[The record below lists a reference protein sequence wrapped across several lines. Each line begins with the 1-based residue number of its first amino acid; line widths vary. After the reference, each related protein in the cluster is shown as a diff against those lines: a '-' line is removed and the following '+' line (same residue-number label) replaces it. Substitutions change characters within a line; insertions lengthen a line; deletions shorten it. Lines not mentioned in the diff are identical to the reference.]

1 MLYQII
7 CDALLVFGL
16 GLGGWQIVARL
27 RMPAP
32 EILGPVVLIGALRV
46 WHTIDLPSMPEFF
59 FPAAQVI
66 LGIFIGSMLDRKAA
80 RELKSMALSAL
91 VIVVWTLSMI
101 VIIGFF
107 LERYSVMDFQ
117 TALLSASMG
126 GLPEITVLAMASGAS
141 AAVIIVMQLI
151 RMLGSIML
159 FPVLFQKLENKK
171 IGNNKQSVMVSV
183 LDTEDRPE
191 KPALEQSNYKADH
204 AHHQADNNPRQ
215 NTSFPDRI
223 KLSFN
228 RRAIRQQAQFFRESW
243 KRVLLTLVVAAAG
256 GLFFDSL
263 GVPAGLMIGSTF
275 FVATAS
281 LTGLPVS
288 KISQS
293 LLSILLVAVGINVA
307 ESITLDTILT
317 MTQTEFVMPI
327 LIATTVMFAS
337 SLGVA
342 WIIHRL
348 TGWDLPTSL
357 LAAAPGGFT
366 VMTALAIKHDLDP
379 VKVSMLHLC
388 RLFAIK
394 LFIPFVFMW
403 LI

>member
-1 MLYQII
+1 MI

-16 GLGGWQIVARL
+16 GLGGWQVVTRL

-32 EILGPVVLIGALRV
+32 EILGPVILIGALRI
-46 WHTIDLPSMPEFF
+46 WHIIDLPSMPGFF
-59 FPAAQVI
+59 FPVAQVI

-91 VIVVWTLSMI
+91 VIVGWTLSMI

-107 LERYSVMDFQ
+107 LERYSVMDLQ

-159 FPVLFQKLENKK
+159 FPVLFQKLEDKK
-171 IGNNKQSVMVSV
+171 TGNNKQSVMVSV

-191 KPALEQSNYKADH
+191 KPALEQGNYKADH

-215 NTSFPDRI
+215 IISFPDKI
-223 KLSFN
+223 KLSLN
-228 RRAIRQQAQFFRESW
+228 RRAIRQQAQFFKKSW
-243 KRVLLTLVVAAAG
+243 KKILLTLVVATAG
-256 GLFFDSL
+256 GLIFESL
-263 GVPAGLMIGSTF
+263 GIPAGLMIGSIIF
-275 FVATAS
+275 IATAS

-288 KISQS
+288 RISRS
-293 LLSILLVAVGINVA
+293 LLNILLVAVGINVA

-317 MTQTEFVMPI
+317 MTQTEFVLPI
-327 LIATTVMFAS
+327 LIATTVIFAS
-337 SLGVA
+337 SFGVA

-379 VKVSMLHLC
+379 VKISMLHLC
-388 RLFAIK
+388 RLFTIK
-394 LFIPFVFMW
+394 MFIPFIFMW